1 MLRHASPCHAMRH
14 SVGERFLFCSISTTQ
29 PFSAMSSTP
38 LDALPADPLGGGP
51 STTSS
56 GAVPPSNVPGN
67 ASVSLDPS
75 TIQQIV
81 SSLQQASL
89 SGATQ
94 LPSRDIPQNTGRLT
108 SDPEV
113 QANYIPP
120 APARDP
126 TLDAPSREQI
136 VGTYQRKQ
144 ERRDWFEE
152 IAHELHIPFLLA
164 ILYFLFQL
172 PTFRKYIT
180 QFLPYTTQADG
191 NFNTSGML
199 TLSILFGGVYYG
211 LERVMNLP
219 TGR

>member
-1 MLRHASPCHAMRH
+1 
-14 SVGERFLFCSISTTQ
+14 
-29 PFSAMSSTP
+29 MSSSTL
-38 LDALPADPLGGGP
+38 LDALPADPLVGGGGGP
-51 STTSS
+51 S
-56 GAVPPSNVPGN
+56 VQQMQQQQQPGP
-67 ASVSLDPS
+67 VSLDPS

-113 QANYIPP
+113 QTNYIPT

-126 TLDAPSREQI
+126 ALDAPSREQI
-136 VGTYQRKQ
+136 VGAYQRKE

-152 IAHELHIPFLLA
+152 LYQELQVPLLLA
-164 ILYFLFQL
+164 VLYFLFQL
-172 PTFRKYIT
+172 PLFRKYVT

-191 NFNTSGML
+191 NFNTSGFV
-199 TLSILFGGVYYG
+199 TLSVLFGGVYYG
-211 LERVMNLP
+211 LERVMALP